1 MIATLVQIAKEMACY
16 EAKHIRH
23 TTEVEKV
30 ILNRLCKSPVKK
42 DAPKVAIWDVTN
54 KRVQIEDYKDEERY
68 KYLYALSTGKHA
80 IGPSWLIAPKK
91 GKRKKGKSRDELIQT
106 ALREIQSALTGLVK
120 SLEDPDE
127 QKHVKIC
134 CKSLRE
140 QSEQVVKELKEK
152 TDDRSSV
159 LLTIAYE
166 GKLPGEMTGLQK
178 AFVHKR
184 VIGERRAESKGKGHC
199 AICGKEATVQSA
211 IPLPFFTVEK
221 RGFSPMGREEM
232 VWKYAPICYEC
243 AKWLCVAQSYLQ
255 ENLSTRVVGKYA
267 YLIPD
272 LEPSAVEIEGPFI
285 HYLWEWHKRTRGRI
299 VPDEDFPE
307 QEEMSEGTLPNLF
320 EGLLEDY
327 DKQFKDK
334 PPFRSASLVF
344 YQPGQKFIFLYTI
357 SDILPRNLQKVSHCL
372 RKLREF
378 LNQGVLGDDAKAL
391 SKRLKADLEFVGQVW
406 RWVRIGGT
414 GSQGVLKLSP
424 MHLAEAILTDKCPSE
439 HIFWSDVDKL
449 LKTTYLEWVNSKQ
462 QQPLHKVLA
471 EQVGLIWAIWTLIYR
486 KEVIAVMTQPVIS
499 SEKATLQN
507 LSSEFW
513 EALFQPMLVL
523 DSESKKAVF
532 LIGVLFGEVERLQR
546 RERESKAG
554 EMPIVNRLR
563 GLTISGEEITDRLLP
578 ELMLKIRQLGGNT
591 EAALSIQQ
599 AAAYYATRGNRLSD
613 EVARYCFCLGWALSR
628 MIIQKVRGALK
639 PEKEEEGEKALE

>member
-1 MIATLVQIAKEMACY
+1 MIATLVQIAKEMARY

-23 TTEVEKV
+23 TDVEKL

-68 KYLYALSTGKHA
+68 KYLYALSTGKHT

-91 GKRKKGKSRDELIQT
+91 GKSRDEPIQT
-106 ALREIQSALTGLVK
+106 ALREIQSALAGLAK

-134 CKSLRE
+134 CESLKE

-159 LLTIAYE
+159 LLTIACE

-184 VIGERRAESKGKGHC
+184 VVGERRAESKGEGHC

-307 QEEMSEGTLPNLF
+307 QEEMSESTLPNLF
-320 EGLLEDY
+320 EGLVEDY

-344 YQPGQKFIFLYTI
+344 YQPGQKFLFLYTI
-357 SDILPRNLQKVSHCL
+357 SDILPCNLQKASHCL
-372 RKLREF
+372 RKLREL
-378 LNQGVLGDDAKAL
+378 LNQGVLGEDNRAL
-391 SKRLKADLEFVGQVW
+391 SKRLKADLEFVDQVW
-406 RWVRIGGT
+406 RWMHVGGA
-414 GSQGVLKLSP
+414 GSQGALKLSP
-424 MHLAEAILTDKCPSE
+424 MHLAEAILTDKCPPE

-449 LKTTYLEWVNSKQ
+449 LKAIYLEWVNSKQ

-471 EQVGLIWAIWTLIYR
+471 ERVGLIWAIWALIYR
-486 KEVIAVMTQPVIS
+486 KEVIALVTQPVTS
-499 SEKATLQN
+499 NEKAAFQN
-507 LSSEFW
+507 LLSEFW

-546 RERESKAG
+546 RERKSKAG
-554 EMPIVNRLR
+554 EMPIVNHLR
-563 GLTISGEEITDRLLP
+563 GLTISGEEITESLLP
-578 ELMLKIRQLGGNT
+578 ELMLKIRQLSGNT
-591 EAALSIQQ
+591 KAALSIQQ
-599 AAAYYATRGNRLSD
+599 AAADYATRGD
-613 EVARYCFCLGWALSR
+613 KIPGEEARYCFCLGWALSKAI
-628 MIIQKVRGALK
+628 MQKVKETLK
-639 PEKEEEGEKALE
+639 PEKEKEGEKALK